1 MEFAVRH
8 GQGIA
13 NPIAGEYDNYALIEF
28 SRSRPDSGMR
38 ADMETMLEQ
47 AFEEGLIQDA
57 TVAQSDA
64 QRAAFWLI
72 RETVVEAQKPEGGS
86 IKHDV
91 SVPVSRVPEF
101 IRAANAAVE
110 ALIPGRSE
118 EHTSELPSLMS
129 ISYA

>member
-1 MEFAVRH
+1 
-8 GQGIA
+8 
-13 NPIAGEYDNYALIEF
+13 
-28 SRSRPDSGMR
+28 MR

-110 ALIPGRSE
+110 ALIPGCRPCPFGNIGDGTI
-118 EHTSELPSLMS
+118 HNNVIPP
-129 ISYA
+129 AG